1 MVRCFTHMKDNIG
14 SCKWCGK
21 LLCEKCNY
29 IEKAEGK
36 LFCESCNY
44 KVSTME
50 RATIPLA
57 ETRRQRDIRERENI
71 QVKQRQIQAETEKGS
86 KVGFGAFRLDVY

>member
-1 MVRCFTHMKDNIG
+1 MVRCFTHSRDNVG

-21 LLCEKCNY
+21 VLCESCSY
-29 IEKAEGK
+29 IEKSEGK
-36 LFCESCNY
+36 LFCDSCNY

-57 ETRRQRDIRERENI
+57 ETRRQRDIKEREKVQI
-71 QVKQRQIQAETEKGS
+71 QQRQKVAEEASGR
-86 KVGFGAFRLDVY
+86 VPFGGFRLDTY